1 MTTSLRDVA
10 SAEMVRTLAEMN
22 CFEQDCVVYGYS
34 WKHPDGQKMYSMSDD
49 DLLIQKAFEE
59 HTLERCCMT
68 PIQKWSTRAILKEET
83 REDMILYFKLQL
95 AKELK
100 EQYNDVYFEVLQTL
114 QDVYADNQAEE
125 LLLEW
130 KEELDG
136 YFDPDELML
145 FEGAVE
151 YAYITKHLPPKPYRR
166 LCQWIQHIR
175 KQMMRKMQMHDI
187 VERTFYGVA
196 YWDNDSSQFNFIVN
210 ANEKSMHDR
219 VKELDHKGQQHTS
232 VYQKTYWFSR
242 SNDVPKI
249 RKQFEADLKELMDE
263 TYLNRIRT
271 LHSLPSAIP
280 VALWESCLA
289 RVKANCSEEA
299 VQGLMFWGHKW
310 NIV

>member
-1 MTTSLRDVA
+1 M
-10 SAEMVRTLAEMN
+10 
-22 CFEQDCVVYGYS
+22 
-34 WKHPDGQKMYSMSDD
+34 
-49 DLLIQKAFEE
+49 
-59 HTLERCCMT
+59 
-68 PIQKWSTRAILKEET
+68 
-83 REDMILYFKLQL
+83 
-95 AKELK
+95 
-100 EQYNDVYFEVLQTL
+100 
-114 QDVYADNQAEE
+114 
-125 LLLEW
+125 
-130 KEELDG
+130 
-136 YFDPDELML
+136 
-145 FEGAVE
+145 
-151 YAYITKHLPPKPYRR
+151 
-166 LCQWIQHIR
+166 
-175 KQMMRKMQMHDI
+175 
-187 VERTFYGVA
+187 A

-280 VALWESCLA
+280 VALWESWLA